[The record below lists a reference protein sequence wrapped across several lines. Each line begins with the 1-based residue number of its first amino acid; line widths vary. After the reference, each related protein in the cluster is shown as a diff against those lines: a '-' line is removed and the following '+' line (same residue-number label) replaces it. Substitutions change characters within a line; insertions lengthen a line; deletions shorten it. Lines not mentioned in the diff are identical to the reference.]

1 MYTIRRTVLKMIYN
15 VMTSIAKNELYMGYI
30 FGIMI
35 LGGFIREYS
44 ALEDVYSLA
53 KKYVKDNRILVI
65 ITSLLGGIL
74 PIPGRVALSAPL
86 LDAIAPQDKE
96 RRSAFGV
103 IDYLSVH
110 HYYWWSPLEKTVVL
124 PMAVMGVSYST
135 FLGYTIIPLI
145 ITLTYT
151 WWYIFTKVPVASVVP
166 NLEYVREFDWRRAL
180 TGWAPLIATVILLL
194 QTGKGGAIFFFP
206 WFLGMS
212 IYYSIV
218 FKDWKWGKWLDGKFA
233 MVATIV
239 LALGGV
245 VGLIKGPVMDYLKA
259 ATPEMLIPASL
270 VAMVA
275 AYIMGSSGKYAGMTS
290 ALVAIFGPNYLVWFL
305 CTEYSGYLISPAHKC
320 LMIGQQYFGTP
331 IKKYYAV
338 LSRLCAILIGY
349 AALTTFVF

>member
-1 MYTIRRTVLKMIYN
+1 MIEA
-15 VMTSIAKNELYMGYI
+15 ILKNELYMGYI

-35 LGGFIREYS
+35 LGGFIREHS

-53 KKYVKDNRILVI
+53 KKYVKDNRVLVI

-86 LDAIAPQDKE
+86 LDAIAPPDKE

-135 FLGYTIIPLI
+135 FLGYTIIPLA
-145 ITLTYT
+145 ITLAYT
-151 WWYIFTKVPVASVVP
+151 WWYIFTKVPAASVVP
-166 NLEYVREFDWRRAL
+166 NLEYVRDFNWRRAI

-194 QTGKGGAIFFFP
+194 NTGKAGAPFFFP
-206 WFLGMS
+206 WFLAMS

-218 FKDWKWGKWLDGKFA
+218 YKDWKWGRWLDGKFA
-233 MVATIV
+233 IIATIV
-239 LALGGV
+239 LAFGGI
-245 VGLIKGPVMDYLKA
+245 VGQIKEPVMAYLKA
-259 ATPEMLIPASL
+259 ATPDMLIPASL

-290 ALVAIFGPNYLVWFL
+290 VLVSIFGPQYLVWFL
-305 CTEYSGYLISPAHKC
+305 CTEYSGYLVSPAHKC

-331 IKKYYAV
+331 LKKYMVV
-338 LSRLCAILIGY
+338 LSRLCAILIAY
-349 AALTTFVF
+349 AAITTFIL

>member
-1 MYTIRRTVLKMIYN
+1 MIE
-15 VMTSIAKNELYMGYI
+15 SILKNELYMGYI

-35 LGGFIREYS
+35 LGGFIREHS

-53 KKYVKDNRILVI
+53 KKYVKDNRVLVI

-86 LDAIAPQDKE
+86 LDAIAPPDKE
-96 RRSAFGV
+96 KRSAFGV

-124 PMAVMGVSYST
+124 PMAVMGISYST
-135 FLGYTIIPLI
+135 FLGYTIIPLA
-145 ITLTYT
+145 ITLAYT
-151 WWYIFTKVPVASVVP
+151 WWYIFTKVPAASVVP
-166 NLEYVREFDWRRAL
+166 NLEYVRDFNWRRAI

-194 QTGKGGAIFFFP
+194 NTGKAGAPFFFP
-206 WFLGMS
+206 WFLAMS

-218 FKDWKWGKWLDGKFA
+218 YKDWKWGRWLDGKFA
-233 MVATIV
+233 IIATIV
-239 LALGGV
+239 LAFGGI
-245 VGLIKGPVMDYLKA
+245 VGQIKGPVMAYLKA

-275 AYIMGSSGKYAGMTS
+275 AYIMGSSGKYAGMTA
-290 ALVAIFGPNYLVWFL
+290 ALVSVFGPQYLVWFL
-305 CTEYSGYLISPAHKC
+305 CTEYSGYLVSPAHKC

-331 IKKYYAV
+331 IKKYMVV
-338 LSRLCAILIGY
+338 LSRLCAILIAY
-349 AALTTFVF
+349 AAFITFVM

>member
-1 MYTIRRTVLKMIYN
+1 MIEA
-15 VMTSIAKNELYMGYI
+15 ILKNELYMGYI

-35 LGGFIREYS
+35 LGGFIREHS

-53 KKYVKDNRILVI
+53 KKYVKDNRVLVI

-86 LDAIAPQDKE
+86 LDTIAPPDKE

-135 FLGYTIIPLI
+135 FLGYTIIPLA
-145 ITLTYT
+145 ITLAYT
-151 WWYIFTKVPVASVVP
+151 WWYIFTKVPAASVVP
-166 NLEYVREFDWRRAL
+166 NLEYVRDFNWRRAI

-194 QTGKGGAIFFFP
+194 NTGKGGAIFFFP
-206 WFLGMS
+206 WFGAMCA
-212 IYYSIV
+212 YYSIV
-218 FKDWKWGKWLDGKFA
+218 YRDWKWGRLIDAKFA
-233 MVATIV
+233 VIATIV
-239 LALGGV
+239 LAFGGI
-245 VGLIKGPVMDYLKA
+245 VGQIKEPVMAYLNA
-259 ATPEMLIPASL
+259 ATPDMLIPASL

-290 ALVAIFGPNYLVWFL
+290 ALVAVFGPQYLVWFL
-305 CTEYSGYLISPAHKC
+305 CTEYSGYLVSPAHKC

-331 IKKYYAV
+331 LKKYMVV
-338 LSRLCAILIGY
+338 LSRLCAILIAY
-349 AALTTFVF
+349 AAITTFIL

>member
-1 MYTIRRTVLKMIYN
+1 MIEA
-15 VMTSIAKNELYMGYI
+15 ILKNELYMGYI

-35 LGGFIREYS
+35 LGGFIREHS

-53 KKYVKDNRILVI
+53 KKYVKDNRVLVI

-86 LDAIAPQDKE
+86 LDAIAPPDKE

-135 FLGYTIIPLI
+135 FLGYTIIPLA
-145 ITLTYT
+145 ITLGYT
-151 WWYIFTKVPVASVVP
+151 WWYIFTKVPAASVVP
-166 NLEYVREFDWRRAL
+166 NLEYVRDFNWRRAI

-194 QTGKGGAIFFFP
+194 NTGKAGAPFFFP
-206 WFLGMS
+206 WFLAMS

-218 FKDWKWGKWLDGKFA
+218 YKDWKWGRWLDGKFA
-233 MVATIV
+233 IIATIV
-239 LALGGV
+239 LAFGGI
-245 VGLIKGPVMDYLKA
+245 VGQIKEPVMAYLKA
-259 ATPEMLIPASL
+259 ATPDMLIPASL

-290 ALVAIFGPNYLVWFL
+290 VLVSIFGPQYLVWFL

-331 IKKYYAV
+331 WKKYMVV
-338 LSRLCAILIGY
+338 LSRLCAILIAY
-349 AALTTFVF
+349 AAIITFIL

>member
-1 MYTIRRTVLKMIYN
+1 MIEA
-15 VMTSIAKNELYMGYI
+15 ILKNELYMGYI

-35 LGGFIREYS
+35 LGGFIREHS

-53 KKYVKDNRILVI
+53 KKYVKDNRVLVI

-86 LDAIAPQDKE
+86 LDAIAPPDKE

-135 FLGYTIIPLI
+135 FLGYTIIPLA
-145 ITLTYT
+145 ITLAYT
-151 WWYIFTKVPVASVVP
+151 WWYIFTKVPAASVVP
-166 NLEYVREFDWRRAL
+166 NLEYVRDFNWRRAI

-194 QTGKGGAIFFFP
+194 NTGKGGAIFFFP
-206 WFLGMS
+206 WFGAMCV
-212 IYYSIV
+212 YYSIIY
-218 FKDWKWGKWLDGKFA
+218 KDWKWGRWLDGKFA
-233 MVATIV
+233 IIATIV
-239 LALGGV
+239 LAFGGI
-245 VGLIKGPVMDYLKA
+245 VGQIKEPVMAYLNA
-259 ATPEMLIPASL
+259 ATPDMLIPASL

-290 ALVAIFGPNYLVWFL
+290 ALVAVFGPQYLVWFL
-305 CTEYSGYLISPAHKC
+305 CTEYSGYLVSPAHKC

-331 IKKYYAV
+331 LKKYMVV
-338 LSRLCAILIGY
+338 LSRLCAILITY
-349 AALTTFVF
+349 AAITTFIL

>member
-1 MYTIRRTVLKMIYN
+1 MIEKTIE
-15 VMTSIAKNELYMGYI
+15 SILKNELYMGYI

-35 LGGFIREYS
+35 LGGFIRDYS
-44 ALEDVYSLA
+44 ALEDVYALA
-53 KKYVKDNRILVI
+53 KKYIKDNRVLVI

-86 LDAIAPQDKE
+86 LDAIAPPDKQ
-96 RRSAFGV
+96 RRSDFGV

-151 WWYIFTKVPVASVVP
+151 WWYIFTKVPATSVIP
-166 NLEYVREFDWRRAL
+166 NLEYVREFNWRRAI

-194 QTGKGGAIFFFP
+194 NTGKGGAIFFFP
-206 WFLGMS
+206 WFLGMA

-233 MVATIV
+233 IIATLV

-245 VGLIKGPVMDYLKA
+245 VGLIKGPVMNYLQA
-259 ATPEMLIPASL
+259 ATPEMLVPASL

-290 ALVAIFGPNYLVWFL
+290 ALVAIFGPQYLVWFL

-331 IKKYYAV
+331 IRKYYIV
-338 LSRLCAILIGY
+338 LSRLCVILVGY
-349 AALTTFVF
+349 AALVTFVF

>member
-1 MYTIRRTVLKMIYN
+1 MIE
-15 VMTSIAKNELYMGYI
+15 SILKNELYMGYI

-35 LGGFIREYS
+35 LGGFIREYH

-53 KKYVKDNRILVI
+53 KRYIKDNRVLVI
-65 ITSLLGGIL
+65 LTSLLGGIL

-86 LDAIAPQDKE
+86 LDAIAPPDKE

-135 FLGYTIIPLI
+135 FLGYTIVPLI
-145 ITLTYT
+145 ITLGYT
-151 WWYIFTKVPVASVVP
+151 WWYIFTKVPARSVVP
-166 NLEYVREFDWRRAL
+166 NLEYVRDFNWRRAI

-194 QTGKGGAIFFFP
+194 NTGKAGAPFFFP
-206 WFLGMS
+206 WFLAMS

-218 FKDWKWGKWLDGKFA
+218 YKDWKWGRWLDGKFA
-233 MVATIV
+233 IIATIV

-245 VGLIKGPVMDYLKA
+245 VGLIKTPVMEYLKA

-290 ALVAIFGPNYLVWFL
+290 VLVSIFGPQYLVWFL

-331 IKKYYAV
+331 IKKYYVV
-338 LSRLCAILIGY
+338 LSRLCAILIAY
-349 AALTTFVF
+349 AAITTFIL